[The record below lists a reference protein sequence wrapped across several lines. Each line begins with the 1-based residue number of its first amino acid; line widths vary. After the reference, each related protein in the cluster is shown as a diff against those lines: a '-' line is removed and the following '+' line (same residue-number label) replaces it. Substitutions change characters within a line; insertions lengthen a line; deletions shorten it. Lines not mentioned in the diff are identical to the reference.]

1 MSTSTKPFSTVTFQ
15 DGSVAVVRSDP
26 RTPRVL
32 EVIAIFAD
40 AARARDYADRE
51 NSRAAEPA
59 AAPKE
64 ATARTAGG
72 PPATAHELS
81 ARQSAVLGALRA
93 KMDANK
99 QVEAKAAILAEAAN
113 VPLGSLHSILQS
125 LEKKGLI
132 KNTRA
137 GSARAPAVYQVLQV
151 EHPRSIVA

>member
-1 MSTSTKPFSTVTFQ
+1 MSTRTKPFSTVTFQ
-15 DGSVAVVRSDP
+15 DGSVAVVHSVP

-32 EVIAIFAD
+32 EVVAIFFD

-51 NSRAAEPA
+51 NSRSAEPA
-59 AAPKE
+59 VSRPRPRHHAVE
-64 ATARTAGG
+64 
-72 PPATAHELS
+72 PPAATPELS

-99 QVEAKAAILAEAAN
+99 QVEAKAAVLAEAAN
-113 VPLGSLHSILQS
+113 IPLGSLHSILQS

-137 GSARAPAVYQVLQV
+137 GSARAPAVYQVLQA
-151 EHPRSIVA
+151 EHPRSIAA